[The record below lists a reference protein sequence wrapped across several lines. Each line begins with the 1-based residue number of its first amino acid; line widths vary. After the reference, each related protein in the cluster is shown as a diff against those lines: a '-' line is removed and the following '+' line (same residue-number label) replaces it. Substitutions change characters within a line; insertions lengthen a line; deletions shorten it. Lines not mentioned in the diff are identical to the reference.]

1 MEVSETLLDNIPQL
15 AFPDEARDVLRQLQ
29 QREGGLGVG
38 ETLHRLIEIFGP
50 SSDSVASKLV
60 DDLVPDPD
68 GSTRA
73 SWEVAL
79 AQASE
84 ALGMLK
90 RKEHGKCNFVYTAF
104 LILQRTWRQGWRD
117 QGEVGEMQGEDD
129 AEHDQVL
136 NLYAEY
142 VGHLLM

>member
-1 MEVSETLLDNIPQL
+1 MDNEDKEEDMEVSETSLDDIPQP

-50 SSDSVASKLV
+50 GSDSVASKLV

-90 RKEHGKCNFVYTAF
+90 RKEHDKVGE
-104 LILQRTWRQGWRD
+104 D

-129 AEHDQVL
+129 AEHDQAL